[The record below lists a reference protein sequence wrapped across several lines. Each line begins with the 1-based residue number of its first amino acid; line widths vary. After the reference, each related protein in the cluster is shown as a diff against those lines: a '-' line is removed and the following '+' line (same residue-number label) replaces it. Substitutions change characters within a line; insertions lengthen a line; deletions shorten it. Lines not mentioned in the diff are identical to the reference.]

1 MKKLILV
8 FILAVTVLQS
18 VAACEKDVFL
28 NALKQDL
35 SQNSDSLRTEIMIFS
50 PIYDQASSEMSDYIP
65 MFNYLLDH
73 CTEECSEGIGG
84 HFYEMF
90 TNYPDKHIEFE
101 KFLGYLPN
109 DEQQKILV
117 NLTMFI
123 TFEFLFEYENY
134 PIADLEGLFRSS
146 YPFLYKHPCC
156 IAEFRESL
164 ESSFGKRITTF

>member
-109 DEQQKILV
+109 DDQQKILV
-117 NLTMFI
+117 NLTSSI
-123 TFEFLFEYENY
+123 AFEMLYEYDSLANK
-134 PIADLEGLFRSS
+134 DLEQLFRDKYPYLSK
-146 YPFLYKHPCC
+146 YPFCF
-156 IAEFRESL
+156 AEFQRMEKNARG
-164 ESSFGKRITTF
+164 E

>member
-28 NALKQDL
+28 NALEKDL
-35 SQNSDSLRTEIMIFS
+35 SQNSDSLRTEIMIYN
-50 PIYDQASSEMSDYIP
+50 PIYKEESSEISNYVP
-65 MFNYLLDH
+65 MFNYLLGH
-73 CTEECSEGIGG
+73 CTDEASESISLYL
-84 HFYEMF
+84 YEMF
-90 TNYPDKHIEFE
+90 CNFPDKHIEFE

-134 PIADLEGLFRSS
+134 PITDLEGLFRSS

-156 IAEFRESL
+156 IAEFRRSL
-164 ESSFGKRITTF
+164 ENRFGERITKF